1 MSDSRKNDPKS
12 IFRTFLNNRDIN
24 DKPGDIYYVL
34 RQVEPFMRITKLKK
48 EEIYDIPVAFDIET
62 TSFYYNGEKCAIMYE
77 WTLGICGLCVC
88 GRTWDDLMEVI
99 SVIRNRLG
107 LTVKRRLIVYVH
119 NLAFE
124 FQFIRKYFNFVKVFA
139 IENRKPIYA
148 ITDQGIEFRC
158 SYLLSGYSLATL
170 AGNLK
175 EYEIK
180 KLVGDLDYDLI
191 RHDKTP
197 LSPQEWD
204 YCLNDAKIVCAYIM
218 ELIEKYG
225 SLAKLPITK
234 TGFVRKYCRGEC
246 LANPAYRWEMRA
258 LTLEAD
264 EYLQL
269 KRAFQGGFTHANPF
283 YSGRIVDD
291 VTSYDFTSSYPY
303 VMVSE
308 QFPMTAGEI
317 VEIESDEDLEKQL
330 KYYCC
335 LFDIEIENLQ
345 SVLYYDNYLSISRC
359 WDVEKPVTNNGRVVS
374 AVRLRTTV
382 TETDYKIMRKFYKW
396 DHIRI
401 ANFRRY
407 RKGYLPTEFVRA
419 ILNLYRDKTT
429 LKGVQGKEDEYMNA
443 KEMLNSCYGMAV
455 TDIVRDDIVYQD
467 GEWRDPVRQN
477 VAKEIQKYNRGN
489 GRFLFY
495 PWGVWVTAYAR
506 RNLFTGICEFAGD
519 YVYSDTDSVKVRNVE
534 KHMDYITKYNDQVV
548 KKLQIAMQYHGL
560 PFDLCHPRTVKGVEK
575 MIGVWDFDGKYQ
587 HFKTLGAKRYM
598 VQYDTGEINIT
609 VSGLNKQVCVPYI
622 VDQARKR
629 GISPFDL
636 FDGNMYIPPG
646 YTGKMTHTY
655 IDEPM
660 QGEIADYQ
668 GEIRP
673 FYARTGVHLE
683 KADYSLS
690 IAHEYAEYIKGV
702 HEISI

>member
-1 MSDSRKNDPKS
+1 MN
-12 IFRTFLNNRDIN
+12 L
-24 DKPGDIYYVL
+24 
-34 RQVEPFMRITKLKK
+34 
-48 EEIYDIPVAFDIET
+48 
-62 TSFYYNGEKCAIMYE
+62 
-77 WTLGICGLCVC
+77 
-88 GRTWDDLMEVI
+88 
-99 SVIRNRLG
+99 
-107 LTVKRRLIVYVH
+107 KRRLIVYVH

-170 AGNLK
+170 ADNLK

-204 YCLNDAKIVCAYIM
+204 YCLNDVKIVCAYIM
-218 ELIEKYG
+218 ELIERYG
-225 SLAKLPITK
+225 SIANLPITK

-283 YSGRIVDD
+283 YSGRVVDD

-308 QFPMTAGEI
+308 QFPMTSGEI
-317 VEIESDEDLEKQL
+317 VEIESDDDLEKQL

-345 SVLYYDNYLSISRC
+345 SVLFYDNYLSISRC
-359 WDVEKPVTNNGRVVS
+359 WDVEKPVLNNGRIVS

-382 TETDYKIMRKFYKW
+382 TETDFKIMRKFYKW

-407 RKGYLPTEFVRA
+407 HKGYLPTEFVRA

-477 VAKEIQKYNRGN
+477 VAKEIQKYNRGY

-519 YVYSDTDSVKVRNVE
+519 YIYSDTDSVKVKNAE
-534 KHMDYITKYNDQVV
+534 KHMEYITKYNDQVV

-575 MIGVWDFDGKYQ
+575 MIGVWDFDGKYS

-598 VQYDTGEINIT
+598 VKYADTGEINIT

-622 VDQARKR
+622 VDQAQKR
-629 GISPFDL
+629 GISPFDF
-636 FDGNMYIPPG
+636 FDGEMYIPPG
-646 YTGKMTHTY
+646 CTGKMTHTY
-655 IDEPM
+655 IDDPV
-660 QGEIADYQ
+660 QGEITDYQ
-668 GEIRP
+668 GNTRP
-673 FYARTGVHLE
+673 FYALSGVHLE